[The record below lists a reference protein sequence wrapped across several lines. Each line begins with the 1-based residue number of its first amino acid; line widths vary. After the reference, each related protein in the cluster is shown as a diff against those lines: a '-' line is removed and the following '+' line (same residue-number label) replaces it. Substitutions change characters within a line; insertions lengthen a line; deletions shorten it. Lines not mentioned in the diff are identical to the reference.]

1 MLNLTTASIIQFLM
15 IFLLFIVYDAFIFD
29 NFIITSNQSINQSI
43 PFIFDRTGWWSLTP
57 MTTTWVASESWRSRR
72 TPRTS
77 SPRDMTACSVVIH
90 GSKLSVFLTVTE
102 CSQEYFSLPSFFLFC
117 FGQCLYLLID
127 NVLTKMN
134 IFGICLIHFCCLI
147 FVYCV

>member
-1 MLNLTTASIIQFLM
+1 M
-15 IFLLFIVYDAFIFD
+15 IFLLCIVYDAFIFD

-90 GSKLSVFLTVTE
+90 GSKLSVFWTLME
-102 CSQEYFSLPSFFLFC
+102 FLQEYFRPTFFLFC
-117 FGQCLYLLID
+117 LANVFTCFLIMFWLKGITLEYAWYMSVVWFLLTWWLYREG
-127 NVLTKMN
+127 N
-134 IFGICLIHFCCLI
+134 FASF
-147 FVYCV
+147 